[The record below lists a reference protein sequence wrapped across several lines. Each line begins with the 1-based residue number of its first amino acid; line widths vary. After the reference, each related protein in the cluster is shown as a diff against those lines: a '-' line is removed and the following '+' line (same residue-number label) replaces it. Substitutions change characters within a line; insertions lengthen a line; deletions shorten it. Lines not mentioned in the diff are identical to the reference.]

1 MGDKVVS
8 GAELK
13 VQLTGLGLTPVWFA
27 QQLGITTRTVF
38 RWFSLDRAPA
48 RAVAEIDRIAALT
61 TTEMNRIYQAMLADG
76 ALRTYR
82 TDKNITLGHRVAAA
96 GPLPA
101 AWHRALTFRVLEH
114 ARSQGI
120 NVTVTY
126 V

>member
-1 MGDKVVS
+1 MGDKVMS

-27 QQLGITTRTVF
+27 QQLDITTRTVF

-48 RAVAEIDRIAALT
+48 RAVTEIDRIAALT

-76 ALRTYR
+76 MLRTYR
-82 TDKNITLGHRVAAA
+82 TDRNVDRQACT
-96 GPLPA
+96 LPA